1 MITGNC
7 LKAFQYESEKLL
19 PEAIKKD
26 AFTS

>member
-7 LKAFQYESEKLL
+7 VKAFQYKSEKLL

-26 AFTS
+26 AFTG